1 MSIVTI
7 KENFEKYF
15 YLFRDGREGNGKVNI
30 PFFDY
35 WGIINSEDFFGK
47 GYKAFYY
54 GVDKESK
61 ELYPCVKIK
70 KIKPWCIYFSMAGDE
85 YFLHGCAELGEPD
98 EVTLYYRKPIK
109 DKNGEFHGNYVPIP
123 LIKASGDSDV
133 KDTFIRY
140 TTKKR
145 RIGDLNQVDIDY
157 FVKQLVLRGFCSCE
171 ALDKY
176 VEEVKDNNRDHEVR
190 IKAYKEMIDEL
201 NKKISEEKR
210 QIIYTEV

>member
-1 MSIVTI
+1 MASMSMNEIRD
-7 KENFEKYF
+7 KYF
-15 YLFRDGREGNGKVNI
+15 YLYRDGREGNGKVNI
-30 PFFDY
+30 PFYDY
-35 WGIINSEDFFGK
+35 WGIINSEDHFGK

-70 KIKPWCIYFSMAGDE
+70 KIKPWCIYFSMTGDE

-109 DKNGEFHGNYVPIP
+109 DKNGEFHGNYAPIP
-123 LIKASGDSDV
+123 LIKRCCDSDV
-133 KDTFIRY
+133 KDIFIRY
-140 TTKKR
+140 TTKNKR
-145 RIGDLNQVDIDY
+145 LGDLNQVDIDY

-190 IKAYKEMIDEL
+190 IMAYKEMIDEL

>member
-1 MSIVTI
+1 MASMSMNEIRD
-7 KENFEKYF
+7 KYF
-15 YLFRDGREGNGKVNI
+15 YLYRDGRNGDFKVNI
-30 PFFDY
+30 PFLDY
-35 WGIINSEDFFGK
+35 WGIINSEDHFGK

-85 YFLHGCAELGEPD
+85 FFLHGSAELGEPD

-109 DKNGEFHGNYVPIP
+109 DKKGNFYGNYAPIP
-123 LIKASGDSDV
+123 LIKRCCDSDV
-133 KDTFIRY
+133 KDIFIRY
-140 TTKKR
+140 TTKNKR
-145 RIGDLNQVDIDY
+145 LGDLNQVDIDY

-171 ALDKY
+171 ELDKY